1 MSAEPTAARV
11 TSGRRGLV
19 LGGGGVLGAAW
30 MVGALSVLEEELGVD
45 LRDVDELVGTSA
57 GSVLAA
63 LLGAGVSV
71 ADLRRHQLGEQLD
84 LGPLAGFHW
93 DYESATG
100 GDLPSRP
107 KVRLGSGGLLVRNA
121 RHLRRL
127 PPTAVLSA
135 LLPEGRGRL
144 DSVGALVRHVVPQG
158 WVRRGG
164 VRIVA
169 LDYETGQRVPF
180 GGAGMP
186 EADLADAVMA
196 SCAIP
201 GWYQPVRIDG
211 RRYIDG
217 GAWSTTSV
225 DLMVG
230 LDLDEVFV
238 VAPMVSF
245 AMDEPAQLTTR
256 LERRWRGRVT
266 RRCLHEVALL
276 HRGGTDVTVIG
287 PGPADLE
294 AIGGNLM
301 DVDRRESV
309 LRTALETTPAALR
322 DAALLDDGLG
332 RLHGTLADLD
342 DDLDPDH
349 PDRLDGIGDRTGD
362 GSTDSTADGAEGH

>member
-1 MSAEPTAARV
+1 MTTP
-11 TSGRRGLV
+11 GRRGLV

-30 MVGALSVLEEELGVD
+30 MVGALSVLEDELGVD
-45 LRDVDELVGTSA
+45 LREFDQIVGTSA
-57 GSVLAA
+57 GSVLSA

-71 ADLRRHQLGEQLD
+71 ADLRRHQLGEPLD
-84 LGPLAGFHW
+84 GGPLAGFHW
-93 DYESATG
+93 DYDSATG
-100 GDLPSRP
+100 GDLPQRP
-107 KVRLGSGGLLVRNA
+107 KARLGSRKMLLHNA

-144 DSVGALVRHVVPQG
+144 DSVGALVRHVVPAG
-158 WVRRGG
+158 WVGRSG

-169 LDYETGQRVPF
+169 MDYETGQRVPF
-180 GGAGMP
+180 GGAGQP

-201 GWYQPVRIDG
+201 GWYQPVRVGG

-230 LDLDEVFV
+230 LDLTEVFV

-245 AMDEPAQLTTR
+245 AMDEPAQFATK
-256 LERRWRGRVT
+256 LERRWRARVT

-276 HRGGTDVTVIG
+276 HRGGVDVTVIG

-301 DVDRRESV
+301 DVERRELV
-309 LRTALETTPAALR
+309 LRTALETTPLALH
-322 DAALLDDGLG
+322 DAALLGAGLEG
-332 RLHGTLADLD
+332 LEGTLDELD
-342 DDLDPDH
+342 DESDDEA
-349 PDRLDGIGDRTGD
+349 G
-362 GSTDSTADGAEGH
+362 

>member
-1 MSAEPTAARV
+1 M
-11 TSGRRGLV
+11 TSTGRRGLV

-30 MVGALSVLEEELGVD
+30 MVGAMSVLEDELGLD
-45 LRDVDELVGTSA
+45 LRDFDELVGTSA

-71 ADLRRHQLGEQLD
+71 ADLRRHQLGEPISS
-84 LGPLAGFHW
+84 GPLVGFHW
-93 DYESATG
+93 DYENATG
-100 GDLPSRP
+100 GDLPQRP
-107 KVRLGSGGLLVRNA
+107 RVRIGSSGMIVRNA

-144 DSVGALVRHVVPQG
+144 DSVGALVRHVVPTG
-158 WVRRGG
+158 WVERSG
-164 VRIVA
+164 VRVVA
-169 LDYETGQRVPF
+169 MDYESGQRVPF
-180 GGAGMP
+180 GAADGP
-186 EADLADAVMA
+186 TADLADAVMA

-217 GAWSTTSV
+217 GAWSATSV
-225 DLMVG
+225 DLMTG
-230 LDLDEVFV
+230 LDLAEVFV
-238 VAPMVSF
+238 IAPMVSF

-256 LERRWRGRVT
+256 LERRWRARVT

-287 PGPADLE
+287 PGPLDLA

-301 DVDRRESV
+301 DVGRRESV
-309 LRTALETTPAALR
+309 LRTALETTPVALR
-322 DAALLDDGLG
+322 DAAVLDDS
-332 RLHGTLADLD
+332 LA
-342 DDLDPDH
+342 
-349 PDRLDGIGDRTGD
+349 
-362 GSTDSTADGAEGH
+362 STEPEAG

>member
-1 MSAEPTAARV
+1 V
-11 TSGRRGLV
+11 TGATRRGLV

-30 MVGALSVLEEELGVD
+30 MVGALSVLEDELALD

-63 LLGAGVSV
+63 LLGAGVGMG
-71 ADLRRHQLGEQLD
+71 DLRRHQLGEHLD
-84 LGPLAGFHW
+84 EGLLSGFTW
-93 DYESATG
+93 DYDNATG
-100 GDLPSRP
+100 GDLPQRP
-107 KVRLGSGGLLVRNA
+107 RARLGSGGMLVRNA

-144 DSVGALVRHVVPQG
+144 DSVGALVRHVVPHG
-158 WVRRGG
+158 WVARSGL
-164 VRIVA
+164 RIVA
-169 LDYETGQRVPF
+169 MDYETGQRIPF

-186 EADLADAVMA
+186 TAELADAVMA

-225 DLMVG
+225 DLMLG
-230 LDLDEVFV
+230 LDLDEIYV

-245 AMDEPAQLTTR
+245 AMDEPSALTTR
-256 LERRWRGRVT
+256 LERRWRTRVT
-266 RRCLHEVALL
+266 RRCLHEVALV
-276 HRGGTDVTVIG
+276 HRAGADVTVIG
-287 PGPADLE
+287 PGPRDLE

-301 DVDRRESV
+301 DIGRREQV
-309 LRTALETTPAALR
+309 LRTALETTPVALR
-322 DAALLDDGLG
+322 DAALLGDGLEQ
-332 RLHGTLADLD
+332 LHGTLEDLD
-342 DDLDPDH
+342 
-349 PDRLDGIGDRTGD
+349 R
-362 GSTDSTADGAEGH
+362 AEG

>member
-1 MSAEPTAARV
+1 MGGEPGVSA
-11 TSGRRGLV
+11 RRGLV

-30 MVGALSVLEEELGVD
+30 MVGALSVLEEEIGAD
-45 LRDVDELVGTSA
+45 LRDFDEFVGTSA
-57 GSVLAA
+57 GSVLCA

-71 ADLRRHQLGEQLD
+71 ADLRTHQLGEELD
-84 LGPLAGFHW
+84 GGPMAGFHW
-93 DYESATG
+93 DYENATG

-107 KVRLGSGGLLVRNA
+107 RVRLGSGGLLVRNA

-144 DSVGALVRHVVPQG
+144 DSVGALIRHVVPEG
-158 WVRRGG
+158 WVDRDG

-169 LDYETGQRVPF
+169 LDYESGQRVPF

-201 GWYQPVRIDG
+201 GWYQPVRIGG

-225 DLMVG
+225 DLMMG
-230 LDLDEVFV
+230 LDLTEVFV

-245 AMDEPAQLTTR
+245 AMDEPTQLTTR
-256 LERRWRGRVT
+256 LERRWRSRVT

-276 HRGGTDVTVIG
+276 HGQGTDVTVIG

-301 DVDRRESV
+301 DVGRRESV
-309 LRTALETTPAALR
+309 LRTALETTPVALR

-332 RLHGTLADLD
+332 RLEGTL
-342 DDLDPDH
+342 DDLDA
-349 PDRLDGIGDRTGD
+349 LDDEVSDEPEAG
-362 GSTDSTADGAEGH
+362 

>member
-1 MSAEPTAARV
+1 M
-11 TSGRRGLV
+11 TSTDGRRRRRGLV

-30 MVGALSVLEEELGVD
+30 MVGALSVLEEEIGAD
-45 LRDVDELVGTSA
+45 LREFDELVGTSA
-57 GSVLAA
+57 GSVLAGR
-63 LLGAGVSV
+63 LGAGVSV
-71 ADLRRHQLGEQLD
+71 ADLRAHQLGEQLTA
-84 LGPLAGFHW
+84 GPLAGFHW
-93 DYESATG
+93 DYENATG

-107 KVRLGSGGLLVRNA
+107 RVRLGSSGLLVRNA

-144 DSVGALVRHVVPQG
+144 DSVGALVRHVVPEG
-158 WVRRGG
+158 WVDRPG
-164 VRIVA
+164 VRVVA
-169 LDYETGQRVPF
+169 LDYATGQRVPF
-180 GGAGMP
+180 GAAGMP
-186 EADLADAVMA
+186 AADLADAVMA

-201 GWYQPVRIDG
+201 GWYQPVRIGG

-225 DLMVG
+225 DLMMG
-230 LDLDEVFV
+230 LGLTEVFV

-256 LERRWRGRVT
+256 LERRWRSRVT

-276 HRGGTDVTVIG
+276 HGQGTDVTVIG

-301 DVDRRESV
+301 DVGRRESV

-322 DAALLDDGLG
+322 DAALLDDGLE
-332 RLHGTLADLD
+332 RLEGTLADLD
-342 DDLDPDH
+342 ALDDEAADPSQA
-349 PDRLDGIGDRTGD
+349 G
-362 GSTDSTADGAEGH
+362 

>member
-1 MSAEPTAARV
+1 M
-11 TSGRRGLV
+11 
-19 LGGGGVLGAAW
+19 LGAAW
-30 MVGALSVLEEELGVD
+30 MVGALTALEQELGLD
-45 LRDVDELVGTSA
+45 LRDVDEIVGTSA
-57 GSVLAA
+57 GSVVAA

-71 ADLRRHQLGEQLD
+71 DELREHQMGGVVAPDSQ
-84 LGPLAGFHW
+84 LAGFSW
-93 DYESATG
+93 DYENATG

-107 KVRLGSGGLLVRNA
+107 RARMGSRAMLLHTA

-144 DSVGALVRHVVPQG
+144 DSVGALVEYVVPNG
-158 WVRRGG
+158 WVPRTG
-164 VRIVA
+164 VRVVA
-169 LDYETGQRVPF
+169 MDYDTGQRVPF
-180 GGAGMP
+180 GAAGMP

-201 GWYQPVRIDG
+201 GWYQPVRIGG

-230 LDLDEVFV
+230 LDLDEVYV

-245 AMDEPAQLTTR
+245 AMDEPSQLTTK
-256 LERRWRGRVT
+256 LERRWRSRVT

-287 PGPADLE
+287 PGPQDLE
-294 AIGGNLM
+294 AFGANLM
-301 DVDRRESV
+301 DVGRREVV
-309 LRTALETTPAALR
+309 LRTALQTTPAALR
-322 DAALLDDGLG
+322 DAAVLGDGLQ
-332 RLHGTLADLD
+332 RLEGSL
-342 DDLDPDH
+342 DDLDAE
-349 PDRLDGIGDRTGD
+349 DGDE
-362 GSTDSTADGAEGH
+362 DSDAAG

>member
-1 MSAEPTAARV
+1 MTPAP
-11 TSGRRGLV
+11 RRGLV

-30 MVGALSVLEEELGVD
+30 MVGALSVLEDELSVD
-45 LRDVDELVGTSA
+45 LRDFDEIIGTSA

-63 LLGAGVSV
+63 LIGAGVSV
-71 ADLRRHQLGEQLD
+71 ADLRTHQLGEPLES
-84 LGPLAGFHW
+84 GPLSGFHW
-93 DYESATG
+93 DYDNATG
-100 GDLPSRP
+100 GDLPQRP
-107 KVRLGSGGLLVRNA
+107 RVRLGSGGLIVRNA

-144 DSVGALVRHVVPQG
+144 DSVGALVRHVVPEG

-164 VRIVA
+164 VRVVA
-169 LDYETGQRVPF
+169 LDYESGQRIPF
-180 GGAGMP
+180 GGEGMP
-186 EADLADAVMA
+186 AADLADAVMA

-201 GWYQPVRIDG
+201 GWYQPVRIG
-211 RRYIDG
+211 GHRYIDG

-225 DLMVG
+225 DLMMG
-230 LDLDEVFV
+230 LGLTEVYV

-256 LERRWRGRVT
+256 LERRWRARVT

-276 HRGGTDVTVIG
+276 HRSGCDVTVIG

-301 DVDRRESV
+301 DVERRESV

-332 RLHGTLADLD
+332 QLEGTLEDLD
-342 DDLDPDH
+342 ALDDEPSGR
-349 PDRLDGIGDRTGD
+349 PEAG
-362 GSTDSTADGAEGH
+362 

>member
-1 MSAEPTAARV
+1 M
-11 TSGRRGLV
+11 RRGLV

-30 MVGALSVLEEELGVD
+30 MVGALTALEQELGLD
-45 LRDVDELVGTSA
+45 LREFDEIVGTSA
-57 GSVLAA
+57 GSVVSA

-71 ADLRRHQLGEQLD
+71 DELRHHQMGEPVGD
-84 LGPLAGFHW
+84 RSRLAGFSW
-93 DYESATG
+93 DYENATG
-100 GDLPSRP
+100 GDLPQRPRARMGSRAM
-107 KVRLGSGGLLVRNA
+107 LLHNA

-144 DSVGALVRHVVPQG
+144 GSVGALVRHVVPQG
-158 WVRRGG
+158 WVPRGG

-169 LDYETGQRVPF
+169 MDYDTGQRVPF
-180 GGAGMP
+180 GASGMP
-186 EADLADAVMA
+186 GSDIADAVMA

-201 GWYQPVRIDG
+201 GWYQPVRIGG

-230 LDLDEVFV
+230 LELDEVYV

-245 AMDEPAQLTTR
+245 AMDEPTQLTTK
-256 LERRWRGRVT
+256 LERRWRSRVT

-287 PGPADLE
+287 PGPRDLE
-294 AIGGNLM
+294 AFGANLM
-301 DVDRRESV
+301 DVGRREIV
-309 LRTALETTPAALR
+309 LRTALETTPAALQ
-322 DAALLDDGLG
+322 DAAVLGEGLG
-332 RLHGTLADLD
+332 RLQGSLADLD
-342 DDLDPDH
+342 AQDGEADEPLD
-349 PDRLDGIGDRTGD
+349 RGEAG
-362 GSTDSTADGAEGH
+362 

>member
-1 MSAEPTAARV
+1 MSPAT
-11 TSGRRGLV
+11 RRGLV

-30 MVGALSVLEEELGVD
+30 MVGALSVLEEEIGVD
-45 LRDVDELVGTSA
+45 LREFDEIVGTSA

-63 LLGAGVSV
+63 LLGSGVGV
-71 ADLRRHQLGEQLD
+71 DDLRRHQLGEQLD
-84 LGPLAGFHW
+84 SGPMAGFHW
-93 DYESATG
+93 DYDNATG
-100 GDLPSRP
+100 GDLPQRP
-107 KVRLGSGGLLVRNA
+107 RVRFGSGGMIFRNA
-121 RHLRRL
+121 THLRRL

-144 DSVGALVRHVVPQG
+144 DSVGALIRHVVPSG
-158 WVRRGG
+158 WAPRGG

-169 LDYETGQRVPF
+169 MDYESGQRIPF

-186 EADLADAVMA
+186 EAELADAVMA

-217 GAWSTTSV
+217 GAWSATSV

-230 LDLDEVFV
+230 LDLTEVFV

-245 AMDEPAQLTTR
+245 AMDEPTQLTTR
-256 LERRWRGRVT
+256 LERRWRTRVT

-276 HRGGTDVTVIG
+276 HRGGCDVTVIG
-287 PGPADLE
+287 PGPRDLE

-301 DVDRRESV
+301 DVGRRESV
-309 LRTALETTPAALR
+309 LRMALETTPIALR
-322 DAALLDDGLG
+322 DAALLDDGLD
-332 RLHGTLADLD
+332 RLEGDLADLD
-342 DDLDPDH
+342 DLEALDEP
-349 PDRLDGIGDRTGD
+349 LDEDEV
-362 GSTDSTADGAEGH
+362 AAEPEPEAG

>member
-1 MSAEPTAARV
+1 MSSVSAAVPVGRESPV
-11 TSGRRGLV
+11 ARRGLV

-30 MVGALSVLEEELGVD
+30 MVGAMSVLEDELGLD
-45 LRDVDELVGTSA
+45 LREFDQLVGTSA
-57 GSVLAA
+57 GAVLAA

-84 LGPLAGFHW
+84 QGPMAGFHW
-93 DYESATG
+93 DYEHATG

-107 KVRLGSGGLLVRNA
+107 RVRFGSGGMIVRNA

-127 PPTAVLSA
+127 PPTAVLAA

-144 DSVGALVRHVVPQG
+144 DSVGALVRHVVPEG
-158 WVRRGG
+158 WVDRAG
-164 VRIVA
+164 VRVVA
-169 LDYETGQRVPF
+169 MDYESGQRIAF
-180 GGAGMP
+180 GGADQP
-186 EADLADAVMA
+186 EANLADAVMA

-217 GAWSTTSV
+217 GAWSATSV

-230 LDLDEVFV
+230 LELTEVFV

-245 AMDEPAQLTTR
+245 AMDEPAQLTTK

-276 HRGGTDVTVIG
+276 HGGGTDVTVIG
-287 PGPADLE
+287 PGPRDLE
-294 AIGGNLM
+294 AMGANLM
-301 DVDRRESV
+301 DVGRREAV
-309 LRTALETTPAALR
+309 LRTSLETTPTALR
-322 DAALLDDGLG
+322 DAALLGDGLDLLEG
-332 RLHGTLADLD
+332 SLEDLD
-342 DDLDPDH
+342 ALDDPIDEPTDQRLDAMDDPDQ
-349 PDRLDGIGDRTGD
+349 PEAG
-362 GSTDSTADGAEGH
+362 

>member
-1 MSAEPTAARV
+1 VPGEGLVSPG
-11 TSGRRGLV
+11 GRRGLV

-30 MVGALSVLEEELGVD
+30 MVGALSVLEDELGLD
-45 LRDVDELVGTSA
+45 LREFDEIVGTSA

-71 ADLRRHQLGEQLD
+71 ADLRRHQLGEAMTS
-84 LGPLAGFHW
+84 GPLVGFHW
-93 DYESATG
+93 DYENATG
-100 GDLPSRP
+100 GDLPQRP
-107 KVRLGSGGLLVRNA
+107 RVRIGSGGMIVRNA

-144 DSVGALVRHVVPQG
+144 DSVGALVRHVVPEG
-158 WVRRGG
+158 WVDRDG
-164 VRIVA
+164 VRVVA
-169 LDYETGQRVPF
+169 MDYESGQRVSF
-180 GGAGMP
+180 GTADAP
-186 EADLADAVMA
+186 RADLADAVMA

-201 GWYQPVRIDG
+201 GWYQPVRIDE

-217 GAWSTTSV
+217 GAWSATSV

-230 LDLDEVFV
+230 RDLAEVFV

-245 AMDEPAQLTTR
+245 AMDEPAQLSTR
-256 LERRWRGRVT
+256 LERRWRARVT

-287 PGPADLE
+287 PGRADLE

-301 DVDRRESV
+301 DVGRRESV

-322 DAALLDDGLG
+322 DAAVLDDGLS
-332 RLHGTLADLD
+332 RLEPSEPEAG
-342 DDLDPDH
+342 
-349 PDRLDGIGDRTGD
+349 
-362 GSTDSTADGAEGH
+362 

>member
-1 MSAEPTAARV
+1 VAAGDRRV
-11 TSGRRGLV
+11 TTRRGLV

-30 MVGALSVLEEELGVD
+30 MVGALSVLEEELGAD
-45 LRDVDELVGTSA
+45 LREFDELVGTSA
-57 GSVLAA
+57 GSVLSA

-71 ADLRRHQLGEQLD
+71 ADLRTHQLGQQVGS
-84 LGPLAGFHW
+84 GPLTGFHW
-93 DYESATG
+93 DYENATG

-107 KVRLGSGGLLVRNA
+107 RARFGSGGLIVRNA

-144 DSVGALVRHVVPQG
+144 DSVGALVRHVVPEG
-158 WVRRGG
+158 WVDRDG

-169 LDYETGQRVPF
+169 MDYESGQRVPF
-180 GGAGMP
+180 GGDGQP
-186 EADLADAVMA
+186 TADLADAVMA

-225 DLMVG
+225 DLMLG
-230 LDLDEVFV
+230 RDLAEVFV

-245 AMDEPAQLTTR
+245 AMDEPTQLTTK
-256 LERRWRGRVT
+256 LERRWRARVT
-266 RRCLHEVALL
+266 RRCLHEVAVL
-276 HRGGTDVTVIG
+276 HRSGVDVTVIG
-287 PGPADLE
+287 PGPQDLE

-301 DVDRRESV
+301 DVGRRESV
-309 LRTALETTPAALR
+309 LRMSLETTPVALR
-322 DAALLDDGLG
+322 DAALLDNGLDGLA
-332 RLHGTLADLD
+332 GTLAELDALD
-342 DDLDPDH
+342 DEAP
-349 PDRLDGIGDRTGD
+349 G
-362 GSTDSTADGAEGH
+362 EGEAG